1 MAPTCLSFV
10 KLSRIG
16 PGERQG
22 ELRSVGTRSE
32 FVRQTFRAPKV
43 LGNAAI
49 ELLASVQV
57 YCFKLSMGLERKRA
71 LLYEADKPRI
81 MHISKLV
88 KTLSP
93 YGPETPTLA
102 GCDKVLV

>member
-1 MAPTCLSFV
+1 MSFFREV
-10 KLSRIG
+10 VPYRARRKAR
-16 PGERQG
+16 RTTQ
-22 ELRSVGTRSE
+22 VGTRSE